1 MEPQKKAPVPS
12 LRDLK
17 ERVDRAKKVQ
27 RMILELEEQL
37 LDLEDEVDR
46 LGLAL
51 DREEADV
58 ERLKNMGFSR
68 FLAGVTGNYYDRL
81 DKEEQEAVEA
91 AIAYQQA
98 LDRVDD
104 VRYQIDQLKQE
115 EEECKASELEYKRRF
130 AERQREAA
138 QQPGKTA
145 ETLRMLQE
153 QLEIS
158 RRNQREIEEA
168 QAAGITALEALQSI
182 AGSLNSAAGWGIFDM
197 VGGGI
202 ISTMIKHSH
211 IDEAKRQVARAESE
225 LRRFQTE
232 LLDIRITG
240 PAQIQIDG
248 FSKFADFFFDGFF
261 MDFFMQTKINKAREN
276 VDNVIAQVEAVL
288 AQLDTMMQLERNAQ
302 SQMQTKIEETLIV

>member
-1 MEPQKKAPVPS
+1 
-12 LRDLK
+12 
-17 ERVDRAKKVQ
+17 
-27 RMILELEEQL
+27 MILELEEQL

-98 LDRVDD
+98 IDRVDD

-261 MDFFMQTKINKAREN
+261 MDFFMQAKINKAREN
-276 VDNVIAQVEAVL
+276 VDNVIAQVETVL
-288 AQLDTMMQLERNAQ
+288 AQLDSMMQLERNAQ

>member
-1 MEPQKKAPVPS
+1 MEPLKKDPGPS

-17 ERVDRAKKVQ
+17 ERVDRAQKVQ
-27 RMILELEEQL
+27 RMIRELEDQL

-58 ERLKNMGFSR
+58 ERMKNMGFSR

-91 AIAYQQA
+91 AFAYQQA
-98 LDRVDD
+98 IDRVDD
-104 VRYQIDQLKQE
+104 VRYQIDKLKQE
-115 EEECKASELEYKRRF
+115 EEDCRVAEIEYKRRF

-138 QQPGKTA
+138 NQPGKTA
-145 ETLRMLQE
+145 ETLRLLQE
-153 QLEIS
+153 QMEIS

-182 AGSLNSAAGWGIFDM
+182 AGSLNSAAGWGVFDM

-202 ISTMIKHSH
+202 IATLIKHSH

-240 PAQIQIDG
+240 PAEIQIEG

-276 VDNVIAQVEAVL
+276 VDSVIAQVDIVL
-288 AQLDTMMQLERNAQ
+288 AQLDSMMQLERNAQ
-302 SQMQTKIEETLIV
+302 SQMQAKIEETLIV

>member
-1 MEPQKKAPVPS
+1 MEPQKKAPAPS

-98 LDRVDD
+98 IDRVDD

-145 ETLRMLQE
+145 ETLRLLQE

-240 PAQIQIDG
+240 PAQIQING

-261 MDFFMQTKINKAREN
+261 MDFFMQAKINKAREN
-276 VDNVIAQVEAVL
+276 VDNVIAQVETVL
-288 AQLDTMMQLERNAQ
+288 AQLDSMMQLERNAQ

>member
-1 MEPQKKAPVPS
+1 MEPQKKAPAPS

-98 LDRVDD
+98 IDRVDD

-240 PAQIQIDG
+240 PAQIHIDG

-261 MDFFMQTKINKAREN
+261 MDFFMQAKINKAREN
-276 VDNVIAQVEAVL
+276 VDNVIAQVETVL
-288 AQLDTMMQLERNAQ
+288 AQLDSMMQLERNAQ

>member
-1 MEPQKKAPVPS
+1 MEPQKKAPAPS

-115 EEECKASELEYKRRF
+115 EKDCKASELEYKRRF

-145 ETLRMLQE
+145 ETLRLLQE

-168 QAAGITALEALQSI
+168 QAAGITALQALQSI

-261 MDFFMQTKINKAREN
+261 MDFFMQTKINKVREN

>member
-1 MEPQKKAPVPS
+1 M
-12 LRDLK
+12 RDLK

-182 AGSLNSAAGWGIFDM
+182 AGSLNSAAG
-197 VGGGI
+197 
-202 ISTMIKHSH
+202 
-211 IDEAKRQVARAESE
+211 
-225 LRRFQTE
+225 
-232 LLDIRITG
+232 
-240 PAQIQIDG
+240 
-248 FSKFADFFFDGFF
+248 
-261 MDFFMQTKINKAREN
+261 
-276 VDNVIAQVEAVL
+276 
-288 AQLDTMMQLERNAQ
+288 
-302 SQMQTKIEETLIV
+302 